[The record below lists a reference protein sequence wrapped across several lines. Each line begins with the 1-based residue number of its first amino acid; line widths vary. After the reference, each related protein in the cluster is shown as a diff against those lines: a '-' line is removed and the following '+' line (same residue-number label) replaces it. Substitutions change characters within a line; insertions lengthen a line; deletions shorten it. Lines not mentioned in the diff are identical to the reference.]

1 MKEVNVK
8 QIIAD
13 KKLDANEIAKQLFPG
28 NKFPRLALNR
38 VMSGGAY
45 LDSMQ
50 LSKLAH
56 IIGVS
61 IDSLYNRGS
70 WKPSHKNRQV
80 IFTNGR
86 YKAIL
91 DVDTSITR
99 IYDNDSLIHDSV
111 IHTGATPLNEYLELI
126 NKIIL

>member
-13 KKLDANEIAKQLFPG
+13 NGLNPNEIAKQLFPG

-38 VMSGGAY
+38 VMSGDTY

-50 LSKLAH
+50 LRKFAH

-99 IYDNDSLIHDSV
+99 VFDNDSLVHESV
-111 IHTGATPLNEYLELI
+111 IHTGATPLNRSLLRTY
-126 NKIIL
+126 